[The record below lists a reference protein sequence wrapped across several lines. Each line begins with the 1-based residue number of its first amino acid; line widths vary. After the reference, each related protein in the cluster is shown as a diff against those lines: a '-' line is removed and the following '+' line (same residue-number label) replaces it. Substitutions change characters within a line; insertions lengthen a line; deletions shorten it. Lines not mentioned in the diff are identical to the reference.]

1 MKFTVLMFAL
11 VPMAFAAGEAAQGPR
26 ASGSPSPQSSASQ
39 RYFTD
44 VPLLD
49 QDGVKRRFYSD
60 LLQGKVVIINV
71 LFTRCDNACPVM
83 SQTFARIQEYLGDRL
98 GTDVH
103 MLSIS
108 VDSDTDTP
116 AVLKAYASSFK
127 ARPGWFFLS
136 GDKHNVDASLQKL
149 GQRVERKED
158 HSNLFLIGNDRTG
171 LWKKVFGMAPYEEIV
186 RVLETVLNDKG

>member
-1 MKFTVLMFAL
+1 MRLVTSILAVLLMSS
-11 VPMAFAAGEAAQGPR
+11 AGSGATQGPR
-26 ASGSPSPQSSASQ
+26 RTASPSGQPSASQ
-39 RYFTD
+39 RYFSD
-44 VPLLD
+44 VTLLD
-49 QDGVKRRFYSD
+49 QDGVERRFYSD
-60 LLQGKVVIINV
+60 LLRGKVVVINV

-83 SQTFARIQEYLGDRL
+83 AQTFARIQEFLGARL
-98 GTDVH
+98 GADVH

-108 VDSDTDTP
+108 VDPENDTP
-116 AVLKAYASSFK
+116 ARLKTYASGFK

-136 GDKHNVDASLQKL
+136 GNSRNVDAALQKL

-186 RVLETVLNDKG
+186 RVLETVLNDQG

>member
-1 MKFTVLMFAL
+1 MNLATFIFVALLMTS
-11 VPMAFAAGEAAQGPR
+11 VAGEATRPLQQAPPG
-26 ASGSPSPQSSASQ
+26 QSSASQ

-44 VPLLD
+44 IALLD
-49 QDGVKRRFYSD
+49 QDGVERRLYSD
-60 LLQGKVVIINV
+60 LLRGKIVIINV

-83 SQTFARIQEYLGDRL
+83 AHTLARVQEFLGDRL
-98 GTDVH
+98 GADVH

-108 VDSDTDTP
+108 VDPEADTP
-116 AVLKAYASSFK
+116 ARLKAYASGLK

-136 GDKHNVDASLQKL
+136 GNQRNIDAVLQKL

-171 LWKKVFGMAPYEEIV
+171 LWKKVFGMAPYEDIV

>member
-1 MKFTVLMFAL
+1 MKLVTSILAVLLMSR
-11 VPMAFAAGEAAQGPR
+11 AGSGAAQGPGR
-26 ASGSPSPQSSASQ
+26 TASASGQPSASQ
-39 RYFTD
+39 RYFGD
-44 VPLLD
+44 VMLLD
-49 QDGVKRRFYSD
+49 QDGVERRFYSD
-60 LLQGKVVIINV
+60 LLQGKVVVINV

-83 SQTFARIQEYLGDRL
+83 AGTFARIQEFLGDRL
-98 GTDVH
+98 GADVH

-108 VDSDTDTP
+108 VDPANDTP
-116 AVLKAYASSFK
+116 ARLKAYASGFK

-136 GDKHNVDASLQKL
+136 GNPRNVDAALQKL